1 MVNLTSSHYM
11 NIYCV
16 NNNIYTKLISSLTQ
30 RVNMFI
36 EMKESI

>member
-11 NIYCV
+11 NIYWF
-16 NNNIYTKLISSLTQ
+16 NNNIYTKLISYLTQ

-36 EMKESI
+36 KMKESN